1 MSQMNVQIVTPDGL
15 VYDHHAAFV
24 SVKTIDGELGILP
37 HHINT
42 IAVLA
47 VDQVKVRRVDDDKH
61 IDWIAVNGGII
72 EVAGNLITIVA
83 DSAER
88 ARDIDISRAVRAKL
102 RAEKAI
108 EEAKDQHSVD
118 MERRAKIALQ
128 RAINRINV
136 GNRL

>member
-47 VDQVKVRRVDDDKH
+47 VDQVKVRRIDDDKH
-61 IDWIAVNGGII
+61 IDWII
-72 EVAGNLITIVA
+72 EVADNVITIVA

-88 ARDIDISRAVRAKL
+88 ARDIDISRAERAKL

>member
-1 MSQMNVQIVTPDGL
+1 MAQMTVQIVTPDGL
-15 VYDHHAAFV
+15 IYDHHAAFV

-37 HHINT
+37 RNINT
-42 IAVLA
+42 IAVLE

-72 EVAGNLITIVA
+72 EIADNVITIVA

-88 ARDIDISRAVRAKL
+88 ARDIDISRAERAKR
-102 RAEKAI
+102 RAELEI
-108 EEAKDQHSVD
+108 EEAHDKHLIDQ
-118 MERRAKIALQ
+118 ERRAKIALQ

-136 GNRL
+136 GTRI

>member
-1 MSQMNVQIVTPDGL
+1 MAQLTVQIVTPDGL
-15 VYDHHAAFV
+15 VYDHHASFV
-24 SVKTIDGELGILP
+24 SVRTLDGEMGILP
-37 HHINT
+37 RHENM

-47 VDQVKVRRVDDDKH
+47 VDEVKVKRVDDENH
-61 IDWIAVNGGII
+61 VNWIAVNGGVI
-72 EVAGNLITIVA
+72 EVANGVITIVA

-88 ARDIDISRAVRAKL
+88 ARDIDVSRAERAKL

>member
-1 MSQMNVQIVTPDGL
+1 MAQMTVQIVTPDGL
-15 VYDHHAAFV
+15 IYDPHAAFV

-37 HHINT
+37 RHINT
-42 IAVLA
+42 IAVLE

-72 EVAGNLITIVA
+72 EIADNVITIVA

-88 ARDIDISRAVRAKL
+88 ERDIDISRAERAKL
-102 RAEKAI
+102 RAEQEI
-108 EEAKDQHSVD
+108 EEAHDKHLIDQ
-118 MERRAKIALQ
+118 ERRAKIALQ

-136 GNRL
+136 GTRL